1 MLIQEVVTD
10 LAPAEVVQRAKE
22 FFTTRFSNRSAFVEE
37 ESAGHVKF
45 EIEAGEVTIGTAER
59 DGRTVVRG
67 STSRLHNEL
76 SRFLMTI
83 APQAEEVR
91 QSLPGPGTSGAG

>member
-10 LAPAEVVQRAKE
+10 LAAKDIIAQAKE
-22 FFTTRFSNRSAFVEE
+22 FFTMRLSNRAAFIEE
-37 ESAGHVKF
+37 ESEAHVKF
-45 EIEAGEVTIGTAER
+45 EIEAGEVLIAVAER
-59 DGRTVVRG
+59 EGRTIVRG
-67 STSRLHNEL
+67 STGRLHNEL

-83 APQAEEVR
+83 APAVEEVR

>member
-10 LAPAEVVQRAKE
+10 LEPAEILSRARE
-22 FFTTRFSNRSAFVEE
+22 FFTTRFSNHSAFIEE
-37 ESAGHVKF
+37 ESEAHVKF
-45 EIEAGEVTIGTAER
+45 EIDSGEVLIGTARR

-67 STSRLHNEL
+67 STSRLHSEL

-83 APQAEEVR
+83 APAAEEVR
-91 QSLPGPGTSGAG
+91 QNLPGPGTSGAG

>member
-10 LAPAEVVQRAKE
+10 LEAKDIIAQAKE
-22 FFTTRFSNRSAFVEE
+22 FFTMRLSNRAAFLEE
-37 ESAGHVKF
+37 ESEVHVKF
-45 EIEAGEVTIGTAER
+45 EIEAGEVLIAVAER

-67 STSRLHNEL
+67 STARLHNEL

-83 APQAEEVR
+83 APAVEEVR